1 MTSGTRELEH
11 ASETIGQWFTAL
23 FADLD
28 TLSSSC
34 ESEIQRVRGRKADV
48 TEKDLRAIQPVAT
61 AFLDRH
67 PTIEAAGIALGPGI
81 VNDEYGAIE
90 WFARGAHGQSDRV
103 HFTLNPN
110 EAGFYEYLTHDW
122 FTEVM
127 KNNAPTIQGP
137 YLDYAGLDKYIIA
150 STVPLYLD
158 GVLIGTTGCDTE
170 VSALEP
176 VVMPFLRRIPMDA
189 ALVSKFDRI
198 MAGNSGRF
206 LVGNRVRD
214 LPRDALRTPLAGVDL
229 GLHLVAAPRT

>member
-1 MTSGTRELEH
+1 MSDGTRELEY

-23 FADLD
+23 FESLHM
-28 TLSSSC
+28 LSSSC
-34 ESEIQRVRGRKADV
+34 EAELESVRGRKADL
-48 TEKDLRAIQPVAT
+48 TEKDLRAIQPFAT
-61 AFLDRH
+61 MFLDRH

-81 VNDEYGAIE
+81 VNDAYGAIE
-90 WFARGAHGQSDRV
+90 WFARGTHGRSERI
-103 HFTLNPN
+103 HFTLNPD

-127 KNNAPTIQGP
+127 KNGAPTIQGP

-176 VVMPFLRRIPMDA
+176 VVMPLLRQIPMDA

-214 LPRDALRTPLAGVDL
+214 LPSEALRTPLAGVDL
-229 GLHLVAAPRT
+229 GLHIVATPRA